1 MLSSFSQGL
10 LKIQGTLP
18 KDFSNCFLK
27 VAIIQRS
34 LKSNIALDAFLP
46 PTPRLVHSTWGAES
60 LKMHYGLESDRRP
73 FPPPLPITSGILNYI
88 LTGTEH

>member
-10 LKIQGTLP
+10 IKLPDNLP

-27 VAIIQRS
+27 VAIIQRI

-46 PTPRLVHSTWGAES
+46 PPPRLVHSTWGAES
-60 LKMHYGLESDRRP
+60 LKMHYGLESDRP
-73 FPPPLPITSGILNYI
+73 FPSPPPPPLLPEF
-88 LTGTEH
+88 LTIF